1 MATTEPRYVVRYGD
15 AGPRIVDR
23 IEHRFAPF
31 TDGGIA
37 ADTAALLL
45 AARRSVPVI
54 WITPSQMDDIDE
66 LARTTRAHGNG

>member
-15 AGPRIVDR
+15 AGPRIVDS

-45 AARRSVPVI
+45 ADRPVRVI
-54 WITPSQMDDIDE
+54 WVTPSQMDDIDE

>member
-45 AARRSVPVI
+45 ADRPVRVI